1 MTGSHTER
9 VKNPKPYS
17 WMAGHAPAT
26 NDNRIPTNAA
36 RVKMAAPRAAQA
48 NNLSIKSVKNR
59 ARVSGGVVM
68 GWAVGSRPNEEREG
82 SVIKVDM

>member
-1 MTGSHTER
+1 
-9 VKNPKPYS
+9 
-17 WMAGHAPAT
+17 
-26 NDNRIPTNAA
+26 
-36 RVKMAAPRAAQA
+36 MAAPRAAQA